1 MPGGSRWQA
10 ISSRIMEKYRV
21 SLLDKEH
28 LIEIDGEKIYIDG
41 EPYYAG
47 IHFLNENG
55 LFMVEK
61 DEGKRE
67 YHIKSQ
73 DDGSYQVT
81 TRGLQV
87 DAIIESEKAAR
98 KKRTKKNSTGDI
110 VAPISGVVMDI
121 KVAIGD
127 SVEQNQVLVIY
138 ESMKMLMEFR
148 APFKGLVEKIPI
160 SKDQKLEKGDQ
171 MIKIKKE

>member
-1 MPGGSRWQA
+1 
-10 ISSRIMEKYRV
+10 MEKYKVYIR
-21 SLLDKEH
+21 DKEY

-47 IHFLNENG
+47 IHFLNEDG

-67 YHIKSQ
+67 FHIKSQ
-73 DDGSYQVT
+73 DDGSYQIT

-87 DAIIESEKAAR
+87 NAVIEPEKGTR
-98 KKRTKKNSTGDI
+98 KKRAEKGNTGDI
-110 VAPISGVVMDI
+110 TAPIPGVVMDI
-121 KVAIGD
+121 KIAIGD
-127 SVEQNQVLVIY
+127 TVAQNQVLVVL

-148 APFKGLVEKIPI
+148 APFKGFVEKIAI
-160 SKDQKLEKGDQ
+160 GKGQKLDKGDE
-171 MIKIKKE
+171 MVKLKRE

>member
-1 MPGGSRWQA
+1 
-10 ISSRIMEKYRV
+10 MEKYRV
-21 SLLDKEH
+21 YLRDKEH

-47 IHFLNENG
+47 IHFLNDNG

-61 DEGKRE
+61 DDGKRE
-67 YHIKSQ
+67 FHIKSQ

-87 DAIIESEKAAR
+87 DAIIESEKVPR
-98 KKRTKKNSTGDI
+98 KKRTEKSFSGDI
-110 VAPISGVVMDI
+110 DAPISGVVMDI
-121 KVAIGD
+121 KVTQGET
-127 SVEQNQVLVIY
+127 VKQNQVLVVL

-148 APFKGLVEKIPI
+148 APFKGKVQKI
-160 SKDQKLEKGDQ
+160 SVTNNQKLEKGDQ
-171 MIKIKKE
+171 MIRIEKE

>member
-1 MPGGSRWQA
+1 
-10 ISSRIMEKYRV
+10 MEKYIVYIR
-21 SLLDKEH
+21 DKEY

-41 EPYYAG
+41 EPYHAG
-47 IHFLNENG
+47 IHFLNEDG

-67 YHIKSQ
+67 FHIKSQ

-87 DAIIESEKAAR
+87 DAIIEPEKGTR
-98 KKRTKKNSTGDI
+98 KKRVEKENTGNI
-110 VAPISGVVMDI
+110 TAPIPGVVMDI
-121 KVAIGD
+121 KIAVGD
-127 SVEQNQVLVIY
+127 TVPQDQVLVVL

-148 APFKGLVEKIPI
+148 APFKGLVEKIAI
-160 SKDQKLEKGDQ
+160 AKGQKLDKGDE
-171 MIKIKKE
+171 MVKIKKSSDTPDREFASG

>member
-1 MPGGSRWQA
+1 MK
-10 ISSRIMEKYRV
+10 KYRV
-21 SLLDKEH
+21 YLLDKEH
-28 LIEIDGEKIYIDG
+28 LIEIDGEKIYMDG

-55 LFMVEK
+55 LFMVER

-67 YHIKSQ
+67 YHIKPR

-87 DAIIESEKAAR
+87 DAIIEPEKNIH
-98 KKRTKKNSTGDI
+98 KKRAKKDITGDI
-110 VAPISGVVMDI
+110 TAPISGVVMDI
-121 KVAIGD
+121 KVAVGD
-127 SVEQNQVLVIY
+127 TVEQNQVLVIF

-171 MIKIKKE
+171 MIKIKKTHK

>member
-1 MPGGSRWQA
+1 
-10 ISSRIMEKYRV
+10 MEKYKVYLR
-21 SLLDKEH
+21 DKEY

-41 EPYYAG
+41 EPYHAG

-67 YHIKSQ
+67 FHIKSQ

-87 DAIIESEKAAR
+87 DAIIEPEKGTR
-98 KKRTKKNSTGDI
+98 KKRTEKDNTGDI
-110 VAPISGVVMDI
+110 TAPIPGVVMDI
-121 KVAIGD
+121 KIAIGD
-127 SVEQNQVLVIY
+127 TVSQDQVLVVL

-148 APFKGLVEKIPI
+148 ATFKGLVEKIAI
-160 SKDQKLEKGDQ
+160 DKGQKLDKGDE
-171 MIKIKKE
+171 MVKIKRE